1 MAGTKEPWSDTI
13 GRVVW
18 NVTAPV
24 TDDGGGI
31 IKGTGIKA
39 GQEVIY
45 SKIIRKILKADNK
58 SWMHLVLFS
67 LVTAAFDE
75 GLGAW
80 WGDHKFPDDQG
91 VLKEFPRPVLSCLA
105 VNYVFA
111 STSLGIHN
119 AQEHRLQGATHHA
132 GGQGRGRGWK
142 RRFVQE
148 CRCHTGRDR
157 KMGQLPG
164 TTTERLSVE
173 EDVKN
178 PGCIINTS

>member
-18 NVTAPV
+18 NLTAPV

-91 VLKEFPRPVLSCLA
+91 VMDVLKEFPRPVLSCLA

-119 AQEHRLQGATHHA
+119 PLKSIGFKELLIMLAAKDAAEA
-132 GGQGRGRGWK
+132 GNAVLYKNVDSTRDAIGRWANFQGR
-142 RRFVQE
+142 Q
-148 CRCHTGRDR
+148 
-157 KMGQLPG
+157 QNAS
-164 TTTERLSVE
+164 RL
-173 EDVKN
+173 KK
-178 PGCIINTS
+178 T